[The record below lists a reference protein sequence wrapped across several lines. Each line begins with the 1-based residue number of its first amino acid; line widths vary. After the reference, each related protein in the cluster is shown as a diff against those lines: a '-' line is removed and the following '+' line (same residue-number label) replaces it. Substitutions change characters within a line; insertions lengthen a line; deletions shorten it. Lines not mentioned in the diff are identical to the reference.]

1 HVTAVTLRAEPVWP
15 HTIVGR
21 PPMEDYWLGH
31 ATERIFLPL
40 LRLTLPEI
48 VDLHMPAEGIF
59 HNLVFV
65 SIDKQYP
72 GQAYKVM
79 NGLWGQGLMSLAKV
93 IGVLDKEVDVR
104 DPKEAWGV
112 ALNHIDRERD
122 VRSTMGP
129 TDVLGDWRRRF
140 RFGSKTASDAT
151 GRW

>member
-1 HVTAVTLRAEPVWP
+1 VTAVTWRRDPIWP

-21 PPMEDYWLGH
+21 PPMEDFYLGH

-40 LRLTLPEI
+40 LRLTIPEI

-79 NGLWGQGLMSLAKV
+79 NGLSGQGLMPLAKV
-93 IGVLDKEVDVR
+93 LGVRAKDGQVR
-104 DPKEAWGV
+104 T
-112 ALNHIDRERD
+112 DRE
-122 VRSTMGP
+122 P
-129 TDVLGDWRRRF
+129 
-140 RFGSKTASDAT
+140 
-151 GRW
+151 